1 MQKRVQEEVSKM
13 EWRELNID
21 FALEGHTLKKIGMRG
36 YFSRDKLQDG
46 KTKKTINEANIYTGI
61 RTVFAKPS
69 SMEED
74 VF

>member
-36 YFSRDKLQDG
+36 YFSRDKLLDG
-46 KTKKTINEANIYTGI
+46 KTKKTIN
-61 RTVFAKPS
+61 
-69 SMEED
+69 
-74 VF
+74 